1 MQERKSREE
10 YDEVKK
16 NPAPFVSM
24 GTLGC
29 CSGFG
34 FGSPLALAVWF
45 PRAVCCLCTVSSS
58 PAKKEI
64 RKKDFPAPRFQDLI
78 CPCPRIHALFFHA
91 LSYPCLSMLCNVSS
105 PPQRI
110 NKNTQRDLLAH
121 LLDKSVS
128 LQSWIHWHLV
138 LGQLLLVYD
147 PRRCLFVGVN
157 NIAVFVVGGGV
168 SVLLW

>member
-1 MQERKSREE
+1 
-10 YDEVKK
+10 
-16 NPAPFVSM
+16 M
-24 GTLGC
+24 GTMGC

-34 FGSPLALAVWF
+34 FGSLLALASWF
-45 PRAVCCLCTVSSS
+45 PRIVCCLCTVSS

-64 RKKDFPAPRFQDLI
+64 RKKDFPAPHLQDHI
-78 CPCPRIHALFFHA
+78 RPCPRIHALFF
-91 LSYPCLSMLCNVSS
+91 SCSFLSMLIHALQCFIS
-105 PPQRI
+105 PTKNKQKQR
-110 NKNTQRDLLAH
+110 KRDLLAH

-157 NIAVFVVGGGV
+157 NIAVFVGVLLLWCVSCGGGGG
-168 SVLLW
+168 